1 MHDLSGVVLDNATRL
16 ALTAAGAFLL
26 VGLLTGV
33 WKYWQIAR
41 SAEAQAHPYVDIAH
55 RASLLYSFASLV
67 LAALAWF
74 SVWSDLVNT
83 VAVAASVLFFGLAIG
98 SYVLH
103 GWLADT
109 DNQLRA
115 PHTLGSGT
123 VSGLAVHGFMVALI
137 IAEVGGAA
145 VLFAGAMQAIW

>member
-1 MHDLSGVVLDNATRL
+1 MGELAGLTMDHAVRL
-16 ALTAAGAFLL
+16 ALTAAGGFLL

-33 WKYWQIAR
+33 WKYKQIAT
-41 SAEAQAHPYVDIAH
+41 SDTATAHPYVDIAH

-74 SVWSDLVNT
+74 SVWSDTVNT
-83 VAVAASVLFFGLAIG
+83 VAVAAAVLFFALAIA

-109 DNQLRA
+109 DNQLRS
-115 PHTLGSGT
+115 PHRLGARTLPAMA
-123 VSGLAVHGFMVALI
+123 LHGFMGALIVAEIGGVLVVFVGAMVAL
-137 IAEVGGAA
+137 
-145 VLFAGAMQAIW
+145 W

>member
-1 MHDLSGVVLDNATRL
+1 MEDMASVVLDPATRL
-16 ALTAAGAFLL
+16 ALTAAGGFLL
-26 VGLLTGV
+26 VGLITGV
-33 WKYWQIAR
+33 WKHWQIAR
-41 SAEAQAHPYVDIAH
+41 SAEAAAHPYVDIAH

-74 SVWSDLVNT
+74 SVWPDAVNT
-83 VAVAASVLFFGLAIG
+83 VAVAASVLFFALAIG

-115 PHTLGSGT
+115 PHRLGSRSLPGIA
-123 VSGLAVHGFMVALI
+123 LHGFMVALI
-137 IAEVGGAA
+137 VAELGGAA
-145 VLFAGAMQAIW
+145 VVFVGAMQAIW